1 MCVDTESY
9 IKVMFN
15 LNQHSLFKTNIIWG
29 LIMARKQAPKKQTKG
44 KTSIK
49 KQLGEETK
57 KVNEYLDHLQRLQA
71 EFDNYRKKAE
81 QERQGIMKQ
90 ANHGLI
96 QKFLGILDSFE
107 SAFKNRKEDDEFA
120 KGMKLVFLEIYLTL
134 EKEGLKKIDCLGKKF
149 DPKLHEV
156 MLQEE
161 SKEEEGTIIEELQKG
176 YMLND
181 RVIRFSKVK
190 TSKGGKDEKL
200 GTY

>member
-1 MCVDTESY
+1 MV
-9 IKVMFN
+9 
-15 LNQHSLFKTNIIWG
+15 
-29 LIMARKQAPKKQTKG
+29 RKPANKKQTKG

-107 SAFKNRKEDDEFA
+107 LAFKNRKEDDEFA

-161 SKEEEGTIIEELQKG
+161 SEQEEGTIIEELQKG

-190 TSKGGKDEKL
+190 TSKGGKDEKNIDS
-200 GTY
+200 

>member
-1 MCVDTESY
+1 
-9 IKVMFN
+9 
-15 LNQHSLFKTNIIWG
+15 
-29 LIMARKQAPKKQTKG
+29 MARKQAPKKQTKG

-190 TSKGGKDEKL
+190 TSKGGKDEKNIDS
-200 GTY
+200 